1 MKYII
6 FTLLVLVVVGF
17 VYKDEL
23 NQYFEEKHIFQ
34 FKDKDSDQNTANNNK
49 YKSLTGDDK
58 LVQAIINS
66 DGEAVEAILSSTE
79 NGEFIR
85 MLKSLKPE
93 KIYSIMDVARSTCK
107 PGPACSKKVP
117 PDDDVIQNCAET
129 MMSIKDNEI
138 KKTPSCKKDIDEFY
152 ATLFLC
158 QLYQNQT
165 VCVADDPQESPKDR
179 GNRLIARGQNSV
191 DCMMRHL
198 DNLNAKNTCIMNTPK
213 YTQSQLDIL
222 LKKYCQ
228 EAISCKAFTN
238 ESDCVDKYK
247 QLFKDDNQKGKDCTN
262 SHLTALAQEFELLN
276 FLLEKKFGF
285 DAFQNPY
292 DNCMLINNYEQMIHI
307 EEIFEKAKNIQD
319 YSNRLSN
326 ELQKYGHEC
335 RLTWNRIPIYFP
347 SRNSDYNKMLT
358 DYSVNYN
365 YYSACRIGHLSPK

>member
-6 FTLLVLVVVGF
+6 FTLFVLVVVGF

-49 YKSLTGDDK
+49 YKSLIGDDK

-138 KKTPSCKKDIDEFY
+138 KKRPHVKKISMNSMQPSSY
-152 ATLFLC
+152 ANFIKTKQSVSLMIRKNHLKIGEIVSSHAGRI
-158 QLYQNQT
+158 Q
-165 VCVADDPQESPKDR
+165 S
-179 GNRLIARGQNSV
+179 IA
-191 DCMMRHL
+191 
-198 DNLNAKNTCIMNTPK
+198 
-213 YTQSQLDIL
+213 
-222 LKKYCQ
+222 
-228 EAISCKAFTN
+228 
-238 ESDCVDKYK
+238 
-247 QLFKDDNQKGKDCTN
+247 
-262 SHLTALAQEFELLN
+262 
-276 FLLEKKFGF
+276 
-285 DAFQNPY
+285 
-292 DNCMLINNYEQMIHI
+292 
-307 EEIFEKAKNIQD
+307 
-319 YSNRLSN
+319 
-326 ELQKYGHEC
+326 
-335 RLTWNRIPIYFP
+335 
-347 SRNSDYNKMLT
+347 
-358 DYSVNYN
+358 
-365 YYSACRIGHLSPK
+365 